1 MFSHFFKLAYKSTI
15 HAFLHIRQ
23 RKKIFAAFWGRNL
36 VVEEYSFVDF
46 LRDTEDIEIQ
56 GRRPK
61 TYNPQPVYHANA
73 SACSS

>member
-15 HAFLHIRQ
+15 HVFLHAWQ
-23 RKKIFAAFWGRNL
+23 RKIFAAYCGRNL

-46 LRDTEDIEIQ
+46 LRDTVDMEIP

-73 SACSS
+73 SAGSS